1 MNLLPFTKYKLRI
14 SCNTY
19 NHASYIEDA
28 MNGFCM
34 QKTDFPFLAI
44 IFDDASVDGESDV
57 IRKYLDD
64 NFDMSNARHD
74 ENEDA
79 VIIAAAHKHNTNCH
93 FLVVLLKYNFCK
105 IKKAKSPLIKGWYE
119 NIPYV
124 AMCEGDDYWTDPT
137 KLQQQVDFLDSHPD
151 YSMCFHDVEVKVEE
165 GRDMSEKNKFAFLRE
180 KEYTRQ
186 DQLEMMRIVPTCSIV
201 IRQDVFSKNPH
212 HPKFTIGDVVWVAT
226 ALTYGRIWCMANK
239 MGVYRLVPNGWTALS
254 DEKVCRSMF
263 SHYQGMIESFSW
275 YQCKR
280 GYETFRFWAFSLLMI
295 LKEKNGCEE
304 EFTKYA
310 EEYKKFTKE
319 KTLWRFWLY
328 YFNRKIRAFLHSLL
342 GEKFV
347 SHFR

>member
-1 MNLLPFTKYKLRI
+1 
-14 SCNTY
+14 
-19 NHASYIEDA
+19 

-34 QKTDFPFLAI
+34 QKTNFPFVAVIL
-44 IFDDASVDGESDV
+44 DDTSTDGEPEV
-57 IRKYLDD
+57 IKQYLQDHFDLEDKAIVRNEETDD
-64 NFDMSNARHD
+64 YILTFARHK
-74 ENEDA
+74 ENHNCFFA
-79 VIIAAAHKHNTNCH
+79 VY
-93 FLVVLLKYNFCK
+93 LLKYNHYSIGKSKEPYYKDFNES
-105 IKKAKSPLIKGWYE
+105 AK
-119 NIPYV
+119 YV
-124 AMCEGDDYWTDPT
+124 ALCEGDDYWTDPN
-137 KLQQQVDFLDSHPD
+137 KLQMQVDFLESHPE

-165 GRDMSEKNKFAFLRE
+165 GRDMSEKDKFAFLRE

-201 IRQDVFSKNPH
+201 IRQDVFSKYPH
-212 HPKFTIGDVVWVAT
+212 HPKFTIGDVVVVAT

-239 MGVYRLVPNGWTALS
+239 MGVYRLVPNGWTAMS

-263 SHYQGMIESFSW
+263 SHSQGMIESFNW

-280 GYETFRFWAFSLLMI
+280 GYEIFRFWAFSYLMI

-304 EFTKYA
+304 EFAKYA

-319 KTLWRFWLY
+319 KTLFRFWLY
-328 YFNRKIRAFLHSLL
+328 YLNRKIRAFLRSLL

>member
-1 MNLLPFTKYKLRI
+1 MTNHTICIKCITF
-14 SCNTY
+14 
-19 NHASYIEDA
+19 NHAPYIVDA
-28 MNGFCM
+28 MNSFCM
-34 QKTDFPFLAI
+34 QKTSFPFVAVI
-44 IFDDASVDGESDV
+44 EDDASTDGEPKV
-57 IRKYLDD
+57 IKQYLQEHFDLEDKAIVRNEETDD
-64 NFDMSNARHD
+64 YILTFARHK
-74 ENEDA
+74 ENHKCFFA
-79 VIIAAAHKHNTNCH
+79 VY
-93 FLVVLLKYNFCK
+93 LLKYNHK
-105 IKKAKSPLIKGWYE
+105 SIGKAKEHYFKDFIGRAK
-119 NIPYV
+119 YV
-124 AMCEGDDYWTDPT
+124 SYCEGDDYWTDPN
-137 KLQQQVDFLDSHPD
+137 KLQMQVDFLESHPE

-165 GRDMSEKNKFAFLRE
+165 GRDMSEKDKFAFLRE

-186 DQLEMMRIVPTCSIV
+186 DQLEMMRIVPTCSLV
-201 IRQDVFSKNPH
+201 IRQDVFSKYPR
-212 HPKFTIGDVVWVAT
+212 HPKFTIGDVVVVAT

-328 YFNRKIRAFLHSLL
+328 YFNRKIRAFLRSLL

>member
-1 MNLLPFTKYKLRI
+1 MVRVNC
-14 SCNTY
+14 STY
-19 NHASYIEDA
+19 NHAPYIEDA

-34 QKTDFPFLAI
+34 QQTTFPYLCT
-44 IFDDASVDGESDV
+44 IFDDASTDGEPEV
-57 IRKYLDD
+57 IRRYLQEHFLMD
-64 NFDMSNARHD
+64 DMSVTAVDETEDRTLVYTRHKS
-74 ENEDA
+74 NQ
-79 VIIAAAHKHNTNCH
+79 NCF
-93 FLVVLLKYNFCK
+93 FLVCFLKYNHYQ
-105 IKKAKSPLIKGWYE
+105 KKKDRGQYLPPEHKASRYYAI
-119 NIPYV
+119 
-124 AMCEGDDYWTDPT
+124 CEGDDYWTNPN
-137 KLQQQVDFLDSHPD
+137 KLQMQVDFLEAHPE

-165 GRDMSEKNKFAFLRE
+165 GRDMSEKNKFVFLRE

-186 DQLEMMRIVPTCSIV
+186 DQLAMMRIVPTCSIV
-201 IRQDVFSKNPH
+201 IRQDVFSKYPH
-212 HPKFTIGDVVWVAT
+212 HPKFTIGDVVVVAT

-328 YFNRKIRAFLHSLL
+328 YFNRKIRAFLRSLL

>member
-1 MNLLPFTKYKLRI
+1 MSNYTVFIECITF
-14 SCNTY
+14 
-19 NHASYIEDA
+19 NHAPYIVDA
-28 MNGFCM
+28 MNGFCI
-34 QKTDFPFLAI
+34 QQTNFPYVAVI
-44 IFDDASVDGESDV
+44 VDDASTDGEPKV
-57 IRKYLDD
+57 IKQYLQEHFDLEDKDIVRNEETDD
-64 NFDMSNARHD
+64 YILTFARHK
-74 ENEDA
+74 ENHNCFFA
-79 VIIAAAHKHNTNCH
+79 VY
-93 FLVVLLKYNFCK
+93 LLKYNHYSIGK
-105 IKKAKSPLIKGWYE
+105 NKEPYYKDYIE
-119 NIPYV
+119 NTKYV
-124 AMCEGDDYWTDPT
+124 ALCEGDDYWTDPN
-137 KLQQQVDFLDSHPD
+137 KLQMQVDFLESHPE

-165 GRDMSEKNKFAFLRE
+165 GRDMSEKDKFAFLRE

-201 IRQDVFSKNPH
+201 IRQDVFSKYPH
-212 HPKFTIGDVVWVAT
+212 HPKFTIGDVVVVAT

-328 YFNRKIRAFLHSLL
+328 YFNRKIRAFLRSLL